1 MELKLIRHPR
11 LNDTQGQIFIN
22 GVEYCKTLEDIDRKL
37 ETAGCPAKIPKL
49 TCIPRGK
56 YEVIINFSDRFKKYM
71 PLLLN
76 VKCFEGVRIHNGSY
90 TENTDGC
97 ILVGSEFIGDVLT
110 GSKITFTKLMTELKK
125 VEKKEKITIEIL

>member
-1 MELKLIRHPR
+1 
-11 LNDTQGQIFIN
+11 
-22 GVEYCKTLEDIDRKL
+22 
-37 ETAGCPAKIPKL
+37 
-49 TCIPRGK
+49 
-56 YEVIINFSDRFKKYM
+56 M